1 VIDPDAELAIRISA
15 DKDAGTLVIEDTGIG
30 MNHDELIANL
40 GTIAQSG
47 AASFLQR
54 LQ

>member
-1 VIDPDAELAIRISA
+1 
-15 DKDAGTLVIEDTGIG
+15 

-54 LQ
+54 LQEQDAQGVSPPT